1 MRSQNFKQLV
11 LESWKYDGF
20 EKAKEDKKEEQPSDL
35 KGKDID
41 TTPYRNLGAYVASS
55 HLTPIPHIALLGANN
70 NDTVNCGLGSL
81 YNSWA
86 LDFGIDIY
94 ICNDRNRSN
103 YTMTRVASA
112 LDVIDSGKQ
121 TYLIESFGIV
131 TINIDTTTG
140 LAYF

>member
-20 EKAKEDKKEEQPSDL
+20 EKAKEDKKEQPSSSDL
-35 KGKDID
+35 KDTDI
-41 TTPYRNLGAYVASS
+41 TPHRNLGAYVASS
-55 HLTPIPHIALLGANN
+55 HLTPIPHTALLGANN
-70 NDTVNCGLGSL
+70 NDTVNRGLGSL

-86 LDFGIDIY
+86 LDSGTNIH

-103 YTMTRVASA
+103 YTMTRAASA
-112 LDVIDSGKQ
+112 LDVIDSSKQ
-121 TYLIESFGIV
+121 TYPIESFGTV

-140 LAYF
+140 LACF